1 MNTTAKRSF
10 NVSLL
15 FLMGAALFLGACG
28 PELDDPSFLAQAAS
42 MEAST
47 DANAMQ
53 AQNAMPQD
61 ENKDVQPMM
70 GNQGEVQAA
79 VAAPVVAQLPG
90 VATSLPPRVI
100 VDPTIVTN
108 TAEQRLAARE
118 ILVEQPVI
126 RRMPSVNIHDINTNL
141 HTERKFHTTVYNQP
155 SFGGVVR
162 TIPTATESVTV
173 LPTTEVT
180 LPAIMGPGAIAPVV
194 APGAAALQAP
204 AAPLD
209 AGAIPV
215 ASIAAATVATLAP
228 VGYGAGVWG
237 PTIPYNWGWNP
248 TWGVVPG
255 SLGGRPGCARYLS
268 GGFFRNCR

>member
-15 FLMGAALFLGACG
+15 FLVGAALFLGACG

-42 MEAST
+42 MEASA

-53 AQNAMPQD
+53 DHNKMPQD
-61 ENKDVQPMM
+61 ENKDAQPMM
-70 GNQGEVQAA
+70 DNQGEAQVA

-90 VATSLPPRVI
+90 VATTLPPQVI

-108 TAEQRLAARE
+108 TAETRLAARE

-126 RRMPSVNIHDINTNL
+126 RRRPSVNIHDINTNL
-141 HTERKFHTTVYNQP
+141 HTARKFHTTVYNQP
-155 SFGGVVR
+155 SFDGVVR

-173 LPTTEVT
+173 LPTTEVN
-180 LPAIMGPGAIAPVV
+180 LPAIMGPGAIAPAAVV
-194 APGAAALQAP
+194 APGAVAAQAP
-204 AAPLD
+204 IAPVV
-209 AGAIPV
+209 GSV
-215 ASIAAATVATLAP
+215 ASATVAAVAP
-228 VGYGAGVWG
+228 IGYGLGTWG
-237 PTIPYNWGWNP
+237 PTIPYNWGYNP

-255 SLGGRPGCARYLS
+255 SLSGQPGCARYMS
-268 GGFFRNCR
+268 GGFLKNCGRF